1 MLFIV
6 ILGGVY
12 FYAVYSPLKEQI
24 ENARQEYDRLSSE
37 IARIKPI
44 TANYEQFKKEMEL
57 LNRQFN
63 MLLEILP
70 NEKVTT

>member
-1 MLFIV
+1 MSAWGYNMGGILARFKSLKFLYRFIFYMLFIV

-44 TANYEQFKKEMEL
+44 TAN
-57 LNRQFN
+57 
-63 MLLEILP
+63 
-70 NEKVTT
+70 